1 MKSMPKDIGKLH
13 FCGIGGIGMSGIA
26 EILYNLGYSIQ
37 GSDITENGNVERLR
51 SLGISITAHQTE
63 ANIVDAAV

>member
-1 MKSMPKDIGKLH
+1 
-13 FCGIGGIGMSGIA
+13 MSGIA

-63 ANIVDAAV
+63 ANIVDVAVLVISSAIKSDNPELTAAREE